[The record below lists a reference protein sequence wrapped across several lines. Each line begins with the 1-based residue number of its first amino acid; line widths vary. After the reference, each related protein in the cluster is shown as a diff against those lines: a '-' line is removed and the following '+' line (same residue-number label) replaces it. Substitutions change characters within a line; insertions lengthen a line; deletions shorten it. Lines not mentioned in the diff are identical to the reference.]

1 MDNSISVSI
10 DMAPLMERLNKLEE
24 RIIQSSQKS
33 WLDEYPNM
41 LTISDLMEILGI
53 KRTKAS
59 ELLNRED
66 FPVFRLAGTKI
77 PKHLFV
83 RWIESHT
90 EWLEKNTNFSTPKA
104 I

>member
-1 MDNSISVSI
+1 MDNSINFSI

-41 LTISDLMEILGI
+41 LTVSDMMEILDI

-77 PKHLFV
+77 PKHLFIQ
-83 RWIESHT
+83 WIESHT
-90 EWLEKNTNFSTPKA
+90 EWINQNTKLSTRKA